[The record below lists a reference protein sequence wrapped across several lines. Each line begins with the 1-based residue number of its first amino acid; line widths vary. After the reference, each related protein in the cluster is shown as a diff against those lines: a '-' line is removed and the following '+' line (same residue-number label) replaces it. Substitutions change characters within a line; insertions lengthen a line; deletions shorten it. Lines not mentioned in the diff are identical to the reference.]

1 MTEILDRPVDCAANW
16 KGPEIAR
23 STDWIYTLTDA
34 DVAELEAALYSV
46 KAKGLTIPDIT
57 RADFPLPGPSAK
69 LADILEEM
77 EGGRDFVLMR
87 GVPVAQIGN
96 DDATTIYWGI
106 GTHFGEVAPQNMLGE
121 VLGDVRAIGGDWNQN
136 FSIRGYQTTVHLPFH
151 CDKSALSD

>member
-57 RADFPLPGPSAK
+57 RADFPLPGLSAK

-87 GVPVAQIGN
+87 GVRTAAWCAAARSIAARTRADSGVARYANLVTNASNVG
-96 DDATTIYWGI
+96 
-106 GTHFGEVAPQNMLGE
+106 F
-121 VLGDVRAIGGDWNQN
+121 
-136 FSIRGYQTTVHLPFH
+136 LPIP
-151 CDKSALSD
+151 SALPLGTDAPGIIVDYRY